1 MPPWEVRGQKYGQ
14 RDRQLES
21 RVSQLA
27 LGRALRPAATT
38 SRGSLPPGQTG
49 LPRVLEH
56 CAHHTWAPPKTTL
69 WGVAEIAMVYLVPA
83 PQTSETTQKTRDW
96 RLGRLSTSLQVAVTA
111 SPLASLPPASLSY
124 PSTHQ
129 LSQGPFQPANPTM
142 SPYSLQLPLGFLQ
155 PASQGCPP
163 HWASAPLPTVPLNML
178 PPGHTKGLSHC
189 CAFAHAIP
197 FHWLS
202 SFKAHL
208 KCHLLQA
215 ALPDSLVLSLG
226 LHSTF

>member
-1 MPPWEVRGQKYGQ
+1 MDRGTDSWRAGSASWPWEG
-14 RDRQLES
+14 LS
-21 RVSQLA
+21 
-27 LGRALRPAATT
+27 ALRLPLAGTHFHQDRLVSPGSWNTAPTT
-38 SRGSLPPGQTG
+38 PGRPLRPPSG
-49 LPRVLEH
+49 
-56 CAHHTWAPPKTTL
+56 
-69 WGVAEIAMVYLVPA
+69 GVAEIAMVCLVPA

-96 RLGRLSTSLQVAVTA
+96 RFGRLSTSLQVAVTA

-197 FHWLS
+197 FHWAS